1 LGQIDQAA
9 IVWSIAIVALG
20 VGFAGF
26 ESQSEETISNTDYI
40 DTISEVKFDFTIV
53 HVNIQYV
60 KEGVPLNT
68 HRFQLDE
75 KLNPTII
82 VKKGDLVKLR
92 LTNTDTMMK
101 HDLVIQDLDLKT
113 SLLEPGE
120 TTEIIFAANQE
131 GEYDYYCTVH
141 PDQMKGKI
149 VIN

>member
-1 LGQIDQAA
+1 MTQIDKAA
-9 IVWSIAIVALG
+9 IAWSIAIVALG

-26 ESQSEETISNTDYI
+26 ESQSQETISNTDYI
-40 DTISEVKFDFTIV
+40 DTLSEVEFDFTVV
-53 HVNIQYV
+53 HVNIQYM
-60 KEGVPLNT
+60 KEGIPLNI
-68 HRFQLDE
+68 HKFQLNE

-92 LTNTDTMMK
+92 LNNTDTMMK